1 MCSFNFFPMRK
12 YCRVR
17 YRLRNENLVGAVF
30 SLSIF
35 LRNNLF
41 RWSPLVSGD
50 EVDNGRIE
58 GGSSRLIDVLLR
70 LESRNAIYSLKI
82 NDYQALRLWKL
93 NPNEYSTFLI
103 FMLNHVFLRNS
114 ISILQA
120 LIRKK

>member
-17 YRLRNENLVGAVF
+17 YRLSNENLVGAVF

-58 GGSSRLIDVLLR
+58 GGSSRLIDLLLR
-70 LESRNAIYSLKI
+70 LESRNAIYSLMI
-82 NDYQALRLWKL
+82 NHYQALRLWKL
-93 NPNEYSTFLI
+93 NTNEYSTFLI